1 MNDMVSACGKFL
13 DSLPESECTA
23 RELSTA
29 LARFGICAGDVKRA
43 AALLP
48 EHYDL
53 GYTGVRMLISE
64 CLGEFCSIFGENGR
78 KACEVSVPSPQFLIM
93 YMQNADGYNT
103 AFRTGALF
111 MQVVLRGFFLFDR
124 PFAPERAY
132 MRMCGLNRAR
142 HWLVHSDT
150 PPELVLQF
158 GVLCDE
164 CVKCCEGENCRTRA
178 VNAVFPK
185 GTVRGDDVYAGTAVE
200 ALLSAVEAELGI
212 NPSRKDWMRA
222 LGTYLRLMRVEKRLA
237 ALNSRRDR
245 RPLNGNSFALA
256 QTVELAVFSCWDGV
270 LAALETLAGELED
283 APPDDGL
290 ARAYCYYTP
299 FLHPWVD
306 AMCRRKGVRL
316 MGSAVFL
323 NDAKPKALTPGAMT
337 SAWLNGMNVRK
348 DAVTEAAQIAAAV
361 KDSGCSA
368 YITGLFD
375 YDRWLGQPAALHA
388 EELGRRGIPTFTLHG
403 DFWREQITLCDT
415 EVESIC
421 ETIVMRLYLT
431 HKANKE

>member
-64 CLGEFCSIFGENGR
+64 YLGEFCRIFGENGR
-78 KACEVSVPSPQFLIM
+78 KACEVSIPSPQFLIM
-93 YMQNADGYNT
+93 CMQNADGYNT

-111 MQVVLRGFFLFDR
+111 MQVVLRSFFLFDR

-164 CVKCCEGENCRTRA
+164 CVKCCEGENSRSRM

-185 GTVRGDDVYAGTAVE
+185 GDTKCDAAFVRAAVE
-200 ALLSAVEAELGI
+200 NLLSAVEAELGM

-222 LGTYLRLMRVEKRLA
+222 LGTYLRLMRVEKCLA
-237 ALNSRRDR
+237 ALNSRRDC
-245 RPLNGNSFALA
+245 RPLDGNSFALA

-283 APPDDGL
+283 APPDYGL

-306 AMCRRKGVRL
+306 ALCRRKGVRL

-348 DAVTEAAQIAAAV
+348 NALAEARQIASAIQA
-361 KDSGCSA
+361 SGCSA
-368 YITGLFD
+368 YVAGPFSF
-375 YDRWLGQPAALHA
+375 DRWMGPPAALHA
-388 EELGRRGIPTFTLHG
+388 EVLSRLGIPTFTLRC
-403 DFWREQITLCDT
+403 DFWREHSTPTTD
-415 EVESIC
+415 EVENIC
-421 ETIVMRLYLT
+421 TAIAGE
-431 HKANKE
+431 